1 MLFNIIFYDAVK
13 SAVSDRFEEPRFLK
27 VITGSKRRYTMKG
40 KERLNALEVALNNEQ
55 REREFYLKNAKRS
68 KNPLGKA
75 MFEQIADEEL
85 EHYERLK
92 QLHEKWE
99 KEESWPET
107 VPLKVKDTIVKDILK
122 DTVKKVEKMPPG
134 DVDDLEA
141 LETAIDFEAEGA
153 VYYARLRDKVTD
165 PMEKQFFNLLAD
177 MEHEH
182 FVSLKDTQEL
192 LKDPAAWY
200 QKTEHTSLD
209 GG

>member
-1 MLFNIIFYDAVK
+1 
-13 SAVSDRFEEPRFLK
+13 
-27 VITGSKRRYTMKG
+27 MKG

-122 DTVKKVEKMPPG
+122 DTVKKGEKMPPG

-141 LETAIDFEAEGA
+141 IETAIDFEAEGA

-165 PMEKQFFNLLAD
+165 PKEKQFFNLLAD

-182 FVSLKDTQEL
+182 FVSLKDTQEFL
-192 LKDPAAWY
+192 TDPAAWY